1 MQSDK
6 LNIFAE
12 TNNVQMTLRE
22 EVERINQE
30 NSELQAKLKKQLE
43 MYYSKN
49 KESDSK
55 DL

>member
-1 MQSDK
+1 MISSLVDMENLIKKNFMMQSDK

-30 NSELQAKLKKQLE
+30 NSEL
-43 MYYSKN
+43 
-49 KESDSK
+49 
-55 DL
+55 